1 MKLLKSLI
9 PYIIIIVIV
18 VFVRTFIITPVKVNG
33 TSMYPTLEGDEI
45 MLLNKLGTID
55 RFDIVVLKL
64 DGENNNLIKRVIGL
78 PGDSISIKDGTLYI
92 NGEVYI
98 ENYLEEGLVYDD
110 FELTSLGY
118 QVIPDDMY
126 FVLGDNRADS
136 VDSREIGLVSKDDI
150 IGKISFRIWPLNKLA
165 VF

>member
-33 TSMYPTLEGDEI
+33 TSMYPTLEGNEI

-64 DGENNNLIKRVIGL
+64 DGENNNLIKRIIGL
-78 PGDSISIKDGTLYI
+78 PGEKVEIKD
-92 NGEVYI
+92 N
-98 ENYLEEGLVYDD
+98 
-110 FELTSLGY
+110 
-118 QVIPDDMY
+118 
-126 FVLGDNRADS
+126 
-136 VDSREIGLVSKDDI
+136 
-150 IGKISFRIWPLNKLA
+150 
-165 VF
+165 

>member
-64 DGENNNLIKRVIGL
+64 DGENNNLIKRIIGL
-78 PGDSISIKDGTLYI
+78 PGEKVEIKDNEIYI
-92 NGEVYI
+92 MM
-98 ENYLEEGLVYDD
+98 NYWKMIMDMGL
-110 FELTSLGY
+110 L
-118 QVIPDDMY
+118 
-126 FVLGDNRADS
+126 
-136 VDSREIGLVSKDDI
+136 I
-150 IGKISFRIWPLNKLA
+150 ILMRLL
-165 VF
+165 

>member
-33 TSMYPTLEGDEI
+33 TSMYPTLEGNEI

-78 PGDSISIKDGTLYI
+78 PGEKVEIKDNEIYI
-92 NGEVYI
+92 NDEL
-98 ENYLEEGLVYDD
+98 LEDPYGYGVTYNIDPVTLDD
-110 FELTSLGY
+110 DE
-118 QVIPDDMY
+118 Y
-126 FVLGDNRADS
+126 FILGDNRIVSLDS
-136 VDSREIGLVSKDDI
+136 TVFGKINRSEIKGTTNFIMYPFSK
-150 IGKISFRIWPLNKLA
+150 IGK
-165 VF
+165 VE